1 MQRLPRTGGQLSKDK
16 QIKPVSVGTDF
27 NRRGARIIGL
37 TAVFLSLA
45 IAAVTFAIL
54 AGLTPILPTHN
65 VVVTVFIV
73 NFFAVLLLILVIAW
87 QARWIW
93 RARRAGLAASGL
105 HRQVMGL
112 FGLVAILPA
121 VFLAVAGTVT
131 LRRGLNPW
139 FTGDVQNLM
148 NMTLSMAQAYRES
161 QCQSLA
167 RETQLMAGDLDRAKT
182 IFSIDRNIFKEFMR
196 SRAVFLGF
204 PVALLLDPDGTVV
217 ESIEIRKPEN
227 FTYPTADDL
236 KDVSDKDATCLI
248 PREGN
253 IYSAILKL
261 PTLDN
266 RILYVVR
273 GVDPY
278 ATMFPAIAEAG
289 VNEYIVIQQKN
300 AAIQITFPI
309 MFALIALIGLLS
321 ATWFGLSFAN
331 RLVIPIRRLI
341 HATDQVAIGNFYV
354 QVPVRPQD
362 GDIAHLGE
370 TFNKMTS
377 ELRTQH
383 DGLTEANDLMDRR
396 RRFTEAVLAGVSAGV
411 IGLDQNHLIS
421 LVNPSAELLLRS
433 KQDDLVG
440 HSISEVLPE
449 IDALIE
455 EAERSRQ
462 KISRGQITIRRDER
476 ERTLNVKIASETI
489 NGQNQDLVITIDD
502 ITDLIVAQRSSAWAD
517 VARRI
522 AHEIKNPLTPIQL
535 SAERIHRKYGKVIT
549 TDREVFDQCTA
560 TIVRQV
566 EDIKRMVDEFSSFA
580 RMPKPTIGEDDLV
593 ETIRQVVFMLRISN
607 PDIQFVD
614 ELPERAV
621 RLKFDRR
628 LLSQAFTNIIK
639 NATEAVAAIPEEQ
652 RGPGKIVVSMKNDL
666 ANATVLV
673 TVTDNGKGF
682 PTEGRQKLL
691 EPYMTTR
698 EGGTGLGLAIVA
710 KILEEHGGGLELA
723 DNPKGRGG
731 QVRMWISRVA
741 ETPGNNANSVEQGTD
756 KVAT

>member
-1 MQRLPRTGGQLSKDK
+1 MNSKQRQRQP
-16 QIKPVSVGTDF
+16 ISVGTDF
-27 NRRGARIIGL
+27 NRRGAWIVGL
-37 TAVFLSLA
+37 TSVFLSLS
-45 IAAVTFAIL
+45 IAAITFAIL

-65 VVVTVFIV
+65 VVVTAFAV
-73 NFFAVLLLILVIAW
+73 NFAAVFLLIVVIAW
-87 QARWIW
+87 QARRVW
-93 RARRAGLAASGL
+93 RARSAGLAGSGL

-112 FGLVAILPA
+112 FGLVAVLPA

-167 RETQLMAGDLDRAKT
+167 RETQLMAADLDRAKA
-182 IFSIDRNIFKEFMR
+182 IFAVDRSIFKEFMR

-204 PVALLLDPDGTVV
+204 PVALLLDPDGTIV
-217 ESIEIRKPEN
+217 ERIEVRKPDN
-227 FTYPTADDL
+227 FVYPKAEDMA
-236 KDVSDKDATCLI
+236 DVSEKDATCLI

-253 IYSAILKL
+253 IFSSMLKL
-261 PTLDN
+261 PSLDG
-266 RILYVVR
+266 RILYVAR

-278 ATMFPAIAEAG
+278 ATVFPAIAEAG
-289 VNEYIVIQQKN
+289 VSEYVGIEQKN

-309 MFALIALIGLLS
+309 MFALIALIGLLC
-321 ATWFGLSFAN
+321 ATWFGLNFAN
-331 RLVIPIRRLI
+331 RLVAPIRRLI

-354 QVPVRPQD
+354 QVPIRAQD
-362 GDIAHLGE
+362 GDMAHLGE

-377 ELRTQH
+377 ELRSQH
-383 DGLTEANDLMDRR
+383 SGLTAANELIDKR

-411 IGLDQNHLIS
+411 IGLDEKHRIS
-421 LVNPSAELLLRS
+421 LVNPSAEALLKSTQAELTGRPIV
-433 KQDDLVG
+433 D
-440 HSISEVLPE
+440 VLPE
-449 IDALIE
+449 IEDMIE

-462 KISRGQITIRRDER
+462 KTAQNQITIMRGDR
-476 ERTLNVKIASETI
+476 ERTLNVKIASENTSSEE
-489 NGQNQDLVITIDD
+489 QDLVVTIDD
-502 ITDLIVAQRSSAWAD
+502 ITDLISAQRTSAWAD

-549 TDREVFDQCTA
+549 SDREVFDQCTA

-593 ETIRQVVFMLRISN
+593 ETVRQVVFMLRISN
-607 PDIQFVD
+607 PAIQFVD
-614 ELPERAV
+614 QLPERAV

-628 LLSQAFTNIIK
+628 LLSQAFTNITK
-639 NATEAVAAIPEEQ
+639 NATEAISAVPESE
-652 RGPGKIVVSMKNDL
+652 RGPGRIVVAMHNDL
-666 ANATVLV
+666 ATGSVLV

-682 PTEGRQKLL
+682 PAEGRQRLM

-723 DNPKGRGG
+723 DNPECRGG
-731 QVRMWISRVA
+731 QVKMWISRMIELPDGT
-741 ETPGNNANSVEQGTD
+741 ETQKEKN
-756 KVAT
+756 KVMV